1 MESELPQSFYSQGLN
16 FSCTQCSHCCRHEP
30 GFVYL
35 SQKDLTN
42 LCQCFNLE
50 EQQFIEM
57 YCRWVPY
64 YDGSHVLCLQE
75 KANNDCIFWDSGCKV
90 YSARP
95 VQCST
100 YPFWSFILKN
110 QETWMEEAKECPGI
124 NCGELH
130 SCGEIEESLRKY
142 EGNEPIRREEK

>member
-75 KANNDCIFWDSGCKV
+75 KANNDCIFWDSGCKA